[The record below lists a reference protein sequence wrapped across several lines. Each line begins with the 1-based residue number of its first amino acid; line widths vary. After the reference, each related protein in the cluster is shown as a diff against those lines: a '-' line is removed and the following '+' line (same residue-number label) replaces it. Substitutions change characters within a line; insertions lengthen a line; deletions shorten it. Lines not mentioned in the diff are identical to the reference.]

1 MSKKQE
7 TIQNCPTELLR
18 KKKRIEI
25 KNSNA
30 KGDWTQLKKELVNQK
45 SDAKK
50 LAKCRFKI

>member
-1 MSKKQE
+1 MRKKQE

-30 KGDWTQLKKELVNQK
+30 KEDWTQLKKRISELEVR
-45 SDAKK
+45 
-50 LAKCRFKI
+50 C